1 MSYNEASTSTQVMV
15 WVILIGVPAL
25 FIALIVA
32 YARIFN
38 KARREGRI
46 VKAGVVTLVFAAIIH
61 RITSGGN

>member
-1 MSYNEASTSTQVMV
+1 MV